1 VTEEDKGKLRYECV
15 IQGHEPPYIWKV
27 IKPKSIANKN
37 VSEISKMGSA
47 ETYREALEEAGAAAQ
62 QWEQERIHKATVRHE
77 VVLEVD
83 IDVPIDDEP
92 AEMKITDDDL
102 KELLGES
109 DD

>member
-1 VTEEDKGKLRYECV
+1 
-15 IQGHEPPYIWKV
+15 
-27 IKPKSIANKN
+27 
-37 VSEISKMGSA
+37 
-47 ETYREALEEAGAAAQ
+47 
-62 QWEQERIHKATVRHE
+62 
-77 VVLEVD
+77 VLEVD